1 MNMFEI
7 HFPYVDR
14 DPPVSLSAQLIP
26 AVFHLNTGINIISAV
41 YPTLATVAVP
51 RTPASYR

>member
-7 HFPYVDR
+7 HFPCVER
-14 DPPVSLSAQLIP
+14 VPPVSLSAQLIP

-41 YPTLATVAVP
+41 YPMLATVAVP
-51 RTPASYR
+51 KTPASYK